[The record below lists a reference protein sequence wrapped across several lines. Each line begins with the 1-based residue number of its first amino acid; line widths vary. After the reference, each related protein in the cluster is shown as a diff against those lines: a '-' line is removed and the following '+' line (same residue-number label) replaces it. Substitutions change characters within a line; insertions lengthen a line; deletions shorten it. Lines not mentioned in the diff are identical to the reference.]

1 MISVITCCRH
11 PLPQSIQE
19 KNIAR
24 TVGVPYEYLPID
36 GSNHASNAAL
46 LNYGISLAKGDIV
59 VFMADDA
66 YSMKYNWGTVL
77 EQKFADPHVACVG
90 VAGTQYLFPNTPSL
104 TAPGR
109 PFIKGRI
116 VYHLQNGDFFAVVY
130 SPENGDFDV
139 VACDGVFMAVRAE
152 LLAKAWFDQ
161 DTFDGEH
168 LADIDLCMQLNTFG
182 KIIVTTDIVIKKRSQ
197 IQFDKVWHE
206 YSRRFLEKWSFR
218 LPAYCSTT
226 APDPQH
232 ILHSQCVDLRG
243 KAPMETIC

>member
-24 TVGVPYEYLPID
+24 TIGVPYEYLPID

-46 LNYGISLAKGDIV
+46 LNYGLSLAKGDIV

-66 YSMKYNWGTVL
+66 YSMKYNWGAVL
-77 EQKFADPHVACVG
+77 MQKFADPSIACVG
-90 VAGTQYLFPNTPSL
+90 VAGTQYLFSTTPSL
-104 TAPGR
+104 TAAGR

-130 SPENGDFDV
+130 SSGNGDFEV
-139 VACDGVFMAVRAE
+139 VACDGVFMAVRGAH
-152 LLAKAWFDQ
+152 LSHAWFDQ

-168 LADIDLCMQLNTFG
+168 LSDTDLCMQLRKCG

-197 IQFDKVWHE
+197 IQFDKTWHE
-206 YSRRFLEKWSFR
+206 YSRRFMEKWSVE
-218 LPAYCSTT
+218 LPATCTGNV
-226 APDPQH
+226 PDPQR
-232 ILHSQCVDLRG
+232 IISSQCVDLRG
-243 KAPMETIC
+243 KAPAETIC